1 MSERMT
7 LRLWDAQQGHGML
20 MQAWQHIKPLLM
32 AGHRLVVEVR
42 QETRSLR
49 QNNYLHALIRDIAE
63 QLAWAGAKRDGDTW
77 KRLLVAAWLRA
88 RGESVEV
95 LPALDGHGVD
105 VVFRRTSKLTR
116 AECAELCEFIAA
128 WGTERGVVFRDALG
142 WECDPETGEILE

>member
-7 LRLWDAQQGHGML
+7 LRLWDAQQGHGLL

-63 QLAWAGAKRDGDTW
+63 QLEWAGAKRDSDTW

-128 WGTERGVVFRDALG
+128 WGAERGVVFRDALG